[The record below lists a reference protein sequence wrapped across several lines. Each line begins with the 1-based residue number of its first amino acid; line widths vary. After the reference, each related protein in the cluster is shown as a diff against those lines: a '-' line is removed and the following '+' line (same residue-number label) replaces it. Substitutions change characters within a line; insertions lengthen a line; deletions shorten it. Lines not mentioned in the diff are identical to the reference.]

1 MPSTTKKQ
9 QRTMGAALAV
19 KRGESRGF
27 PMARK
32 LAGSMSQKQLEDFA
46 RNPKKKNARRTTR

>member
-1 MPSTTKKQ
+1 
-9 QRTMGAALAV
+9 MGAALAV

-32 LAGSMSQKQLEDFA
+32 IAKGMSEKQLEDFA
-46 RNPKKKNARRTTR
+46 RKPKKRK

>member
-19 KRGESRGF
+19 KRGESKGF

-32 LAGSMSQKQLEDFA
+32 IAKGMSEKQLEDYA
-46 RNPKKKNARRTTR
+46 RKPKKKK

>member
-1 MPSTTKKQ
+1 VPATSKKQ

-32 LAGSMSQKQLEDFA
+32 IAKGMSEKQLEDFA
-46 RNPKKKNARRTTR
+46 RKPKKRK

>member
-1 MPSTTKKQ
+1 MPSSTRKQ

-19 KRGESRGF
+19 KRGESKGF

-32 LAGSMSQKQLEDFA
+32 IAGSMSQKQLEDFA
-46 RNPKKKNARRTTR
+46 RKPKKKK